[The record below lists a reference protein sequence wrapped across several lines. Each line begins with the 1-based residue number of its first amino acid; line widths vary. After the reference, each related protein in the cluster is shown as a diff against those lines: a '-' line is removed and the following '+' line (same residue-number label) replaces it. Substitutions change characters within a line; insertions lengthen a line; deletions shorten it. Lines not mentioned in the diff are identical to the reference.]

1 MLKVRDLHVRI
12 GNLKIIQGVSLDA
25 AAGEIVSL
33 MGANGSGKTTL
44 MRAVSGLGHITA
56 GQVEFLGEDI
66 TGWPSEKIVEAGLI
80 QVPEGRKLFPLMTVR
95 ENLEIGAHNRRARA
109 REKGNLEYVYT
120 LFPELKNISSQPAG
134 DLSGGQ
140 QQMVAIGR
148 GMMAEPKLLILDEP
162 SIGLSPI
169 MTQKVF
175 EAVTEIHQKGT
186 AVLIAEQNI
195 ADVLE
200 IADRAYVM
208 EQGMIRLKG
217 SAREMRE
224 SEEIKTMYLGL

>member
-1 MLKVRDLHVRI
+1 
-12 GNLKIIQGVSLDA
+12 
-25 AAGEIVSL
+25 
-33 MGANGSGKTTL
+33 
-44 MRAVSGLGHITA
+44 
-56 GQVEFLGEDI
+56 
-66 TGWPSEKIVEAGLI
+66 
-80 QVPEGRKLFPLMTVR
+80 
-95 ENLEIGAHNRRARA
+95 
-109 REKGNLEYVYT
+109 
-120 LFPELKNISSQPAG
+120 
-134 DLSGGQ
+134 
-140 QQMVAIGR
+140 
-148 GMMAEPKLLILDEP
+148 
-162 SIGLSPI
+162 

>member
-1 MLKVRDLHVRI
+1 MLNITDLHVRI
-12 GNLKIIQGVSLDA
+12 GNLKIIQGVSLRAED
-25 AAGEIVSL
+25 GEIVSL

-44 MRAVSGLGHITA
+44 MRAVSGLGHIT
-56 GQVEFLGEDI
+56 GGKVEFQGEDI
-66 TGWPSEKIVEAGLI
+66 TGWSSEKIVEAGLI
-80 QVPEGRKLFPLMTVR
+80 QVPEGRRLFPLMSVR
-95 ENLEIGAHNRRARA
+95 ENLEIGAHNRRAR
-109 REKGNLEYVYT
+109 EKEKDSLEYVYFV
-120 LFPELKNISSQPAG
+120 FPDLKDISGQPAG

-148 GMMAEPKLLILDEP
+148 GMMADPKMLILDEP

-175 EAVTEIHQKGT
+175 EAVKEIHRKGT

-208 EQGMIRLKG
+208 EQGLIRLSGTAK
-217 SAREMRE
+217 EMLDSSR
-224 SEEIKTMYLGL
+224 IRKMYLGM